1 MVVVNVGK
9 MTALVVVVDPKHI
22 CQILHHRPLAIC
34 KTKFVNYFM
43 QVNHSIFHFR
53 PLELVAI
60 YKTKFVH
67 RKSLHISNA
76 QTDRRTTGQ
85 TDRRTDGQTD
95 RQT

>member
-1 MVVVNVGK
+1 MAVVNVGK

-22 CQILHHRPLAIC
+22 CQILHYRPLAIC

-43 QVNHSIFHFR
+43 QVNHSISHFC

-60 YKTKFVH
+60 YKTKFVN
-67 RKSLHISNA
+67 RKISHVLGGR
-76 QTDRRTTGQ
+76 TDGQ

-95 RQT
+95 IA